1 MKKYWIAIIAIA
13 GGSCTLDPLHTED
26 LPVWSATIDL
36 PLMQTEIT
44 LKTFL
49 ADSLITPQPVGSEGE
64 LIYVFNQTVELERVT
79 VGGRLKLD
87 PIESSLVQQASAV
100 TVDSSTT
107 MITIRFD
114 PVELDSITEQ
124 VIAEVGL
131 IELSNI
137 EPEETSPFLFREVMP
152 AGLVMAIEAAIFVA
166 GGSAD
171 VVVDTIALVPQQ
183 KALAF
188 DSFRSAEVS
197 AGMLDVTIIN
207 ELFIPLGAPIVVEV
221 RDSTGLFTLFDLQWD
236 TEIGVGDS
244 ATRTRDLS
252 GTTLPGAL
260 LIVVSGTSNG
270 SQGDTVTVTA
280 GDLDSGFRTRVA
292 VRALEVSQTDAI
304 VPAQTIRDTSAI
316 ALAPSETII
325 EVAVLQSGNL
335 SIAVTNDLPLTGQVS
350 LTIPSLYLESVDS
363 VFRQNFEL
371 QTGTYAIPVSDLTGW
386 SMSMSAAQ
394 QELRYHYAITTDDT
408 DPQFVAL
415 AQSDFVA
422 MDLAV
427 RNITLSQITG
437 QIETQTILDSGDVD
451 IESDSQI
458 LRASIS
464 AGSIEISIQN
474 RIGGESQVRISV
486 PELSRG
492 GSLLDTV
499 LGVIP
504 GARSHVIDLSGYEL
518 MPVSLADQ
526 RLTYRTE
533 TVTQGGFYTYDL
545 QDSIDVDV
553 RMSELTFDAITGFVS
568 QEDIIAEYE
577 VELDSE
583 TKVERAVIEAG
594 EVQLTIRNF
603 IGLEASL
610 ELEIAELAREDSI
623 LVVSLQLTSSTEPQV
638 HRIDIAGYSLSLP
651 LEDQRIH
658 YTSTLTI
665 PSDELVALTL
675 DDSITVDVF
684 IDTLRLTSL
693 TGVVESFDVALDTVE
708 QSISPLPEEMDGFEF
723 ANVEI
728 ILEFD
733 VDMTVPVLLDLTLE
747 AQAGDGSVRTAT
759 VTGWN
764 IVDSS
769 RVVMPDAT
777 ELINIR
783 PERILAY
790 GRAHIGGGGAPG
802 TVTSSQ
808 GIAGTLAVRAPLE
821 FELGPDALIITEPHR
836 ITGEDAA
843 ESVSE
848 DIEEVLIFV
857 EYVNQFEFGATLR
870 VLMSQDTLRLGAGVG
885 EVLVDSLVLSPK
897 AAGLDSVLLN
907 DARLDLFNQDS
918 MYIQAH
924 LRLLGRTDENGD
936 QVPARFL
943 STDTLRLNLYGR
955 LQYLLDG
962 ADLVGGGP

>member
-1 MKKYWIAIIAIA
+1 MTKYWIAIIAIA

-64 LIYVFNQTVELERVT
+64 LIYVFNQTVELERLT
-79 VGGRLKLD
+79 VGGQLKLD
-87 PIESSLVQQASAV
+87 PIESSLVQHASAV

-107 MITIRFD
+107 TLTIRFD

-131 IELSNI
+131 IELSNV
-137 EPEETSPFLFREVMP
+137 EPEETSRFLFREVMP
-152 AGLVMAIEAAIFVA
+152 AGLVTAIEAAIFVA

-188 DSFRSAEVS
+188 DSFRSAQVS

-207 ELFIPLGAPIVVEV
+207 ELFIPLGAPIEV
-221 RDSTGLFTLFDLQWD
+221 DVLDDTGTPLFDDPLQWN
-236 TEIGVGDS
+236 TEIAVGDS

-325 EVAVLQSGNL
+325 EVAVLRSGNL

-408 DPQFVAL
+408 DSQFVAL

-504 GARSHVIDLSGYEL
+504 GAGSHVIDLSGYEL

-526 RLTYRTE
+526 RLTYSTE
-533 TVTQGGFYTYDL
+533 TITQGGYYTYDL
-545 QDSIDVDV
+545 LDSIDVDI
-553 RMSELTFDAITGFVS
+553 RMSELTFDAITGFLS
-568 QEDIIAEYE
+568 QQDIIAEYE

-583 TKVERAVIEAG
+583 TKVVRAVIEAG

-603 IGLEASL
+603 IGLEASV
-610 ELEIAELAREDSI
+610 ELEIA
-623 LVVSLQLTSSTEPQV
+623 
-638 HRIDIAGYSLSLP
+638 
-651 LEDQRIH
+651 
-658 YTSTLTI
+658 
-665 PSDELVALTL
+665 
-675 DDSITVDVF
+675 
-684 IDTLRLTSL
+684 
-693 TGVVESFDVALDTVE
+693 
-708 QSISPLPEEMDGFEF
+708 
-723 ANVEI
+723 
-728 ILEFD
+728 
-733 VDMTVPVLLDLTLE
+733 
-747 AQAGDGSVRTAT
+747 
-759 VTGWN
+759 
-764 IVDSS
+764 
-769 RVVMPDAT
+769 
-777 ELINIR
+777 
-783 PERILAY
+783 
-790 GRAHIGGGGAPG
+790 
-802 TVTSSQ
+802 
-808 GIAGTLAVRAPLE
+808 
-821 FELGPDALIITEPHR
+821 
-836 ITGEDAA
+836 
-843 ESVSE
+843 
-848 DIEEVLIFV
+848 
-857 EYVNQFEFGATLR
+857 
-870 VLMSQDTLRLGAGVG
+870 
-885 EVLVDSLVLSPK
+885 
-897 AAGLDSVLLN
+897 
-907 DARLDLFNQDS
+907 
-918 MYIQAH
+918 
-924 LRLLGRTDENGD
+924 
-936 QVPARFL
+936 
-943 STDTLRLNLYGR
+943 
-955 LQYLLDG
+955 
-962 ADLVGGGP
+962 